1 MKKIILNILVL
12 ALVFSGSKALA
23 QRLSS
28 TDISKTGTTV
38 AQFLKIDV
46 SARAIAMGGAFTA
59 VSDDIGAIYTNPA
72 GLARSVGYQTMF
84 THTNWIAETNYDFAA
99 LSLNLQQYGSLGIMV
114 SAFDSGDML
123 VRTIDAPDGTG
134 EYFSAQDFLVGV
146 SYAKKL
152 TNHFALGATVKY
164 IKQNLWHMSAS
175 TFAVDVGLLF
185 STPFWGVNLGAS
197 IKNFGSTM
205 QLSGQDNKFAYD
217 PDPRN
222 EGNVYVVNSEY
233 EMLKYRLP
241 LSFQVGLSKTFQFS
255 EKNNIV
261 IAIDAVTPND
271 NFEAVNTGFEYNW
284 NGLLFL
290 RGGYKSLF
298 QKDTE
303 EGLTAGF
310 GLNLRLF
317 STTKVQID
325 YAYADFGRL
334 DKNKIDRFTIG
345 VQF

>member
-1 MKKIILNILVL
+1 MKKTILNILVFVL
-12 ALVFSGSKALA
+12 AFSGSKVFA

-46 SARAIAMGGAFTA
+46 SARAIAMAGAFTS

-84 THTNWIAETNYDFAA
+84 THTNWIAGTNYDFGA
-99 LSLNLQQYGSLGIMV
+99 LSLNLQEYGTFGVMV
-114 SAFDSGDML
+114 SAFDSGEMP

-134 EYFSAQDFLVGV
+134 EFFSTQDFLVGI

-152 TNHFALGATVKY
+152 TTHFALGATIKY
-164 IKQNLWHMSAS
+164 INQQLWHMKAS
-175 TFAVDVGLLF
+175 TFAVDMGLLF
-185 STPFWGVNLGAS
+185 TTPFWGVNLGAS

-217 PDPRN
+217 PDSRN

-241 LSFQVGLSKTFQFS
+241 LSFQVGLSKKFQFS
-255 EKNNIV
+255 EKNNLIV
-261 IAIDAVTPND
+261 AMDAVTPND
-271 NFEAVNTGFEYNW
+271 NFEAVNAGFEYNW
-284 NGLLFL
+284 NDLLFL
-290 RGGYKSLF
+290 RGGYKSMF

-303 EGLTAGF
+303 EGVTAGF
-310 GLNLRLF
+310 GFNLRMF
-317 STTKVQID
+317 GTTKVQVD
-325 YAYADFGRL
+325 YAYANFGRL
-334 DKNKIDRFTIG
+334 DKIDRFTLG

>member
-1 MKKIILNILVL
+1 MKKTILNILALV
-12 ALVFSGSKALA
+12 LVFSGSKAFA

-46 SARAIAMGGAFTA
+46 SARAIAMAGAFTA
-59 VSDDIGAIYTNPA
+59 VSDDIGAIFTNPA
-72 GLARSVGYQTMF
+72 GLARSAGYQTMF
-84 THTNWIAETNYDFAA
+84 THTNWIAGTNYDFAA
-99 LSLNLQQYGSLGIMV
+99 LSLNLQEYGSFGIMV

-123 VRTIDAPDGTG
+123 VRTIEAPDGTG
-134 EYFSAQDFLVGV
+134 EYFSTQDFLVGV

-152 TNHFALGATVKY
+152 TNHFALGVTGKY
-164 IKQNLWHMSAS
+164 INQKLWHMSANA
-175 TFAVDVGLLF
+175 FALDIGLLF
-185 STPFWGVNLGAS
+185 TTPFWGVNLGAS

-205 QLSGQDNKFAYD
+205 QLSGQDSKFAHD

-241 LSFQVGLSKTFQFS
+241 LSFQVGLSKNFQLA
-255 EKNNIV
+255 EKHNLIV
-261 IAIDAVTPND
+261 GIDAVTPND
-271 NFEAVNTGFEYNW
+271 NFEAINTGIEYNW
-284 NGLLFL
+284 NDVLFL

-310 GLNLRLF
+310 GFNLRLLG
-317 STTKVQID
+317 TTKVQVD

-334 DKNKIDRFTIG
+334 DKIDRFTLG
-345 VQF
+345 VHF

>member
-1 MKKIILNILVL
+1 MKKIILNILALV
-12 ALVFSGSKALA
+12 LVFSGSKVFA

-46 SARAIAMGGAFTA
+46 SARAIAMAGAFTA

-72 GLARSVGYQTMF
+72 GLARSMGYQTMF
-84 THTNWIAETNYDFAA
+84 THTNWIAGTNYDFAA
-99 LSLNLQQYGSLGIMV
+99 LSLNLQEYGSFGIMV
-114 SAFDSGDML
+114 SAFDSGEML
-123 VRTIDAPDGTG
+123 VRTVEAPDGTG
-134 EYFSAQDFLVGV
+134 EYFSTQDFLVGV

-152 TNHFALGATVKY
+152 TTHFAIGATGKY
-164 IKQNLWHMSAS
+164 INQQLWHMSAS
-175 TFAVDVGLLF
+175 TFALDIGLIF
-185 STPFWGVNLGAS
+185 TTPFWGIDLGAS

-205 QLSGQDNKFAYD
+205 QLSGQDSKFAHD

-241 LSFQVGLSKTFQFS
+241 LSFQVGLSKNFQLS
-255 EKNNIV
+255 EKQNLLLAV
-261 IAIDAVTPND
+261 DAVTPND
-271 NFEAVNTGFEYNW
+271 NFEAVNTGFEYSW
-284 NGLLFL
+284 NKLLFL

-317 STTKVQID
+317 GTTRVQVD

-334 DKNKIDRFTIG
+334 DKIDRFTLG